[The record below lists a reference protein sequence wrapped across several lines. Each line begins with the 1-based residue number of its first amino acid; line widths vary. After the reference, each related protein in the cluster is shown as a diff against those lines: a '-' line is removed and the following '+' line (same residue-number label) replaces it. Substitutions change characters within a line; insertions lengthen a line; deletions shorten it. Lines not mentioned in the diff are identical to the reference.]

1 MHDNRGMAMTKATL
15 GGGCF
20 WCLEAVYQEMR
31 GVTGIVSGYMGGHVD
46 DPTYQQ
52 VCLGGTGHVEV
63 VEVSFDPSITSF
75 REVLAVFFTIHDP
88 TTRDRQGNDEGPQY
102 RSAIFF
108 HDETQK
114 IEAAEVMR
122 DLEMAGIYEGR
133 IVTEL
138 RPAERF
144 WPAEDY
150 HQNYY
155 RTHSMQPYCLFVVG
169 PKVKKFREKF
179 THSATAQPDQSR
191 PNPV

>member
-1 MHDNRGMAMTKATL
+1 
-15 GGGCF
+15 
-20 WCLEAVYQEMR
+20 LEAVYQELH

-46 DPTYQQ
+46 APEYAQ
-52 VCLGGTGHVEV
+52 VCGGGTGHIEV
-63 VEVSFDPSITSF
+63 VEVSFDPSIISF

-114 IEAAEVMR
+114 VEAAEVMR
-122 DLEMAGIYEGR
+122 DLEMSGIYEGR

-144 WPAEDY
+144 WPAEEY

-155 RTHSMQPYCLFVVG
+155 RTHPMQPYCLFVVG

-179 THSATAQPDQSR
+179 KQ
-191 PNPV
+191 

>member
-1 MHDNRGMAMTKATL
+1 
-15 GGGCF
+15 
-20 WCLEAVYQEMR
+20 LEAVYQEMR

-46 DPTYQQ
+46 SPAYEQ
-52 VCLGGTGHVEV
+52 VCGGGTGHIEV
-63 VEVSFDPSITSF
+63 VEVSFDPAITSF

-114 IEAAEVMR
+114 VEAAEVMR

-133 IVTEL
+133 IVTES

-144 WPAEDY
+144 WPAEEY
-150 HQNYY
+150 HQNYF
-155 RTHSMQPYCLFVVG
+155 RTHPMQPYCLFVVG

-179 THSATAQPDQSR
+179 KQ
-191 PNPV
+191 